1 MTARALASAA
11 IFWRYA
17 GMNSKRMELEKEL
30 VRSKLVFT
38 RFWVNRMLE
47 STNKEWSSEQKRFID
62 AVFAG
67 RSKRANE

>member
-1 MTARALASAA
+1 
-11 IFWRYA
+11 
-17 GMNSKRMELEKEL
+17 MNSKRMELEKEL